1 MSDHPIVLTGKVFS
15 SYNDYEKY
23 LGAVI
28 ISDYKVI
35 YKYIPRFS
43 DEDIPN
49 VNFELYK
56 YRFTL
61 TNWYKVTMVC
71 EIESIVRHYSK
82 KYPNYLIDYNIKKL
96 KTLLDE
102 KDYLMVNLTSTPLV
116 IRTKNKKRVLQRVI
130 ELTEL
135 EDYLFLLRN
144 SKIQK

>member
-1 MSDHPIVLTGKVFS
+1 MFVLTGKEFA
-15 SYNDYEKY
+15 SYNDFEKY

-28 ISDYKVI
+28 IADYKVI
-35 YKYIPRFS
+35 YKYIPIFT
-43 DEDIPN
+43 DAEIQN

-71 EIESIVRHYSK
+71 EIEAIVRNYNK
-82 KYPNYLIDYNIKKL
+82 KYPNYLIDYDIKKL
-96 KTLLDE
+96 TTLLDE
-102 KDYLMVNLTSTPLV
+102 KDYIMVNLMSTPLV